1 LADIR
6 ETLARGLAGLRPHAT
21 FASYR
26 AMPDFGTADI
36 HNVLL
41 AGSRS
46 SGKTTLADAL
56 LFHAGEV
63 SRQGTVDAG
72 TSVSDFE
79 KEEQAHHYSV
89 YSTLL
94 HATHQGKRINI
105 LDLPGAPDFIG
116 QAIACLP
123 AAETMVLVMDPDAGI
138 DSMSRRLVKLA
149 HNLDLPVAIVV
160 SHIGEA
166 GARLGPFMRDLKEA
180 FGRGCLPIN
189 LPADSGAAVIDCLL
203 NGEGDSDLG
212 PVAGFHTELL
222 DQIVEIDDALME
234 RYLEGEEPN
243 YEALHEPF
251 ERAMDQ
257 AHVIPVCF
265 TDALSGA
272 GVGALLDIIV
282 RHFPSPPEGNARP
295 FFIGEG
301 EDETPFVYSDDAS
314 KTLLARVF
322 HVTADPYLGKLC
334 FFRVYQGRMRTG
346 DQLFVGD
353 GKRPIRLSHLFQ
365 LQGKERTGVKEI
377 FAGDMGAIAKVED
390 LHLSDVLHDDHA
402 LDHVHHKALPYPTP
416 LHALAVVPKT
426 RGDEDKIAEVLARIR
441 EEDPTFQA
449 HFDSETH
456 ELVVYGLG
464 EMHLSLVI
472 ERIKNQG
479 VDVETKPPKIA
490 YHETIMGRAEGHY
503 RHKKQSGGA
512 GQFGE
517 VKLRVEPLE
526 RGGGFEFVDKIVG
539 GVIPKGF
546 MPAIEKGIRTIM
558 RQGIVA
564 GYPIE
569 DVRVTV
575 FDGKTHSV
583 DSKEIAFKAAG
594 KFAFKD
600 AFLKAMPQI
609 LEPIVNVEVTTPDG
623 AVGSITGDLSSR
635 RGRVFATDVMSSGK
649 AVVKASVPLADMMDY
664 EPALKSMTKG
674 RGSYSMELSH
684 YDAVPAR
691 IAQDLV
697 AKFDA
702 RRGHAPA

>member
-1 LADIR
+1 
-6 ETLARGLAGLRPHAT
+6 
-21 FASYR
+21 
-26 AMPDFGTADI
+26 MPDFGTDDI

-56 LFHAGEV
+56 LFRAGEV

-72 TSVSDFE
+72 TSASDFE

-123 AAETMVLVMDPDAGI
+123 AAETMVLVMDPEAGI

-149 HNLDLPVAIVV
+149 HDLDLPVAIVV

-166 GARLGPFMRDLKEA
+166 GARLGPFLRELKEA

-189 LPADSGAAVIDCLL
+189 LPANNGAAVIDCLL

-257 AHVIPVCF
+257 AHVVPVCF
-265 TDALSGA
+265 TDALTGA
-272 GVGALLDIIV
+272 GVEAMLDIIV

-322 HVTADPYLGKLC
+322 HVTTDPYLGKLC
-334 FFRVYQGRMRTG
+334 FFRVYQGTMKAG
-346 DQLFVGD
+346 DQLLIGD
-353 GKRPIRLSHLFQ
+353 GKRPIRLNHLFQ
-365 LQGKERTGVKEI
+365 TQGKQRTGVKEI
-377 FAGDMGAIAKVED
+377 VAGDMGAIAKVED

-441 EEDPTFQA
+441 EEDPTFEA
-449 HFDSETH
+449 HFDPETH
-456 ELVVYGLG
+456 ELVIYGLG

-479 VDVETKPPKIA
+479 VEVETKLPKIA
-490 YHETIMGRAEGHY
+490 YHETIMGQAEGHY

-517 VKLRVEPLE
+517 VRLRVEPLE

-546 MPAIEKGIRTIM
+546 MPAIEKGIRNIM

-575 FDGKTHSV
+575 FDGKTHAV
-583 DSKEIAFKAAG
+583 DSKEIAFKTAG
-594 KFAFKD
+594 RFAFRD
-600 AFLKAMPQI
+600 AFLKARPHI

-623 AVGSITGDLSSR
+623 TVGSITGDLSSR
-635 RGRVFATDVMSSGK
+635 RGKVFATDVMSGGK

-684 YDAVPAR
+684 YDPVPER

-697 AKFDA
+697 AKFDTHGA
-702 RRGHAPA
+702 

>member
-1 LADIR
+1 MA
-6 ETLARGLAGLRPHAT
+6 
-21 FASYR
+21 
-26 AMPDFGTADI
+26 DFGTGDI

-41 AGSRS
+41 AGARS

-63 SRQGTVDAG
+63 SRQGAVDAG
-72 TSVSDFE
+72 TSASDFE

-94 HATHQGKRINI
+94 HATHRGKRINF
-105 LDLPGAPDFIG
+105 LDLPGASDFIG

-123 AAETMVLVMDPDAGI
+123 AAETMLLVMDPEAGI
-138 DSMSRRLVKLA
+138 DSLSRRLVKLA
-149 HNLDLPVAIVV
+149 KSLDLPIAIVV
-160 SHIGEA
+160 SHIGDATEQ
-166 GARLGPFMRDLKEA
+166 LEPFLAELTDA
-180 FGRGCLPIN
+180 FGSGCLPIN
-189 LPADSGAAVIDCLL
+189 LPADGSTKVVDCLL
-203 NGEGDSDLG
+203 NGKGESDLG
-212 PVAGFHTELL
+212 PVAGFHTKLL

-257 AHVIPVCF
+257 AHVIPICF

-272 GVGALLDIIV
+272 GVKALLDTMV
-282 RHFPSPPEGNARP
+282 RHFPSPPEGNPRP
-295 FFIGEG
+295 FFIGSG
-301 EDETPFVYSDDAS
+301 EDEKPFVYSDDAS
-314 KTLLARVF
+314 EPLLARVF
-322 HVTADPYLGKLC
+322 HVTTDPYLGKLC
-334 FFRVYQGRMRTG
+334 MFRVYQGTLKAG
-346 DQLFVGD
+346 DQLFIGD
-353 GKRPIRLSHLFQ
+353 GKKPLRLTHVYQ
-365 LQGKERTGVKEI
+365 MQGKQRAAVKQI
-377 FAGDMGAIAKVED
+377 VAGDMGAIAKVED

-402 LDHVHHKALPYPTP
+402 LDHVHHKPLPYPKP

-426 RGDEDKIAEVLARIR
+426 RGDEDKIAAVLGRIQ
-441 EEDPTFQA
+441 EEDPTFDA
-449 HFDSETH
+449 HFDPETH

-464 EMHLSLVI
+464 ELHLSLVI

-479 VDVETKPPKIA
+479 VEVETKPPKIA
-490 YHETIMGRAEGHY
+490 YHETILGNAEGHY

-526 RGGGFEFVDKIVG
+526 RGGGFEFIDKIVG

-546 MPAIEKGIRTIM
+546 MPAIEKGIREIM

-583 DSKEIAFKAAG
+583 DSKEIAFKTAG

-600 AFLKAMPQI
+600 AFLKANPQV
-609 LEPIVNVEVTTPDG
+609 LEPVVNVEVSAPGENVG
-623 AVGSITGDLSSR
+623 AITGDLSSR
-635 RGRVFATDVMSSGK
+635 RGKVVGTDMMGSGRS
-649 AVVKASVPLADMMDY
+649 VVKASVPLSDMMDY

-691 IAQDLV
+691 IAHDLI
-697 AKFDA
+697 AKFEE
-702 RRGHAPA
+702 RRA

>member
-1 LADIR
+1 
-6 ETLARGLAGLRPHAT
+6 
-21 FASYR
+21 
-26 AMPDFGTADI
+26 MPDFDTADF

-41 AGSRS
+41 AGPRS
-46 SGKTTLADAL
+46 SGKTTIAEAL
-56 LFHAGEV
+56 LYRAGEI
-63 SRQGTVDAG
+63 SRQGNVDAG
-72 TSVSDFE
+72 TATSDFE

-94 HATHQGKRINI
+94 HASHQGKRINI

-123 AAETMVLVMDPDAGI
+123 AAETMVLVMDPERGI
-138 DSMSRRLVKLA
+138 DSMSRRLMKLA
-149 HNLDLPVAIVV
+149 RNLDLPVAIVV
-160 SHIGEA
+160 SHIGEGIA
-166 GARLGPFMRDLKEA
+166 HLGPFLSELKEA

-189 LPADSGAAVIDCLL
+189 LPADKGKTVIDCLL

-272 GVGALLDIIV
+272 GVESLLDIIV
-282 RHFPSPPEGNARP
+282 RHFPSPPEGNPRP

-301 EDETPFVYSDDAS
+301 DGETPFVYTDDAS

-322 HVTADPYLGKLC
+322 HVTTDAYLGKLC
-334 FFRVYQGRMRTG
+334 LCRVYQGTMKAG
-346 DQLFVGD
+346 DQLFIGD
-353 GKRPIRLSHLFQ
+353 GKKPIRLGHLFK
-365 LQGKERTGVKEI
+365 LQGKQRAPVAEI
-377 FAGDMGAIAKVED
+377 VAGDLGAIAKIEE
-390 LHLSDVLHDDHA
+390 LHLGDVLHDDHA

-416 LHALAVVPKT
+416 LHGLAVVPKT
-426 RGDEDKIAEVLARIR
+426 RGDEDKITEVLARIR
-441 EEDPTFQA
+441 EEDPTFEA
-449 HFDSETH
+449 HFESETH
-456 ELVVYGLG
+456 ELVVHGLG

-490 YHETIMGRAEGHY
+490 YHETIMGQAEGHY

-526 RGGGFEFVDKIVG
+526 RGAGFEFVDKIVG

-546 MPAIEKGIRTIM
+546 LPAIEKGVRDIM
-558 RQGIVA
+558 RQGVVA

-575 FDGKTHSV
+575 VDGKTHSV
-583 DSKEIAFKAAG
+583 DSKEIAFRTAG

-600 AFLKAMPQI
+600 AFLKASPQI
-609 LEPIVNVEVTTPDG
+609 LEPIVNIEVTTPGNTVG
-623 AVGSITGDLSSR
+623 AITGDLSSR
-635 RGRVFATDVMSSGK
+635 RGKVFGTDVMSSGA
-649 AVVKASVPLADMMDY
+649 AVVRASVPLADMMDY
-664 EPALKSMTKG
+664 EPTLKSMTKG
-674 RGSYSMELSH
+674 RGSFTMELSH
-684 YDAVPAR
+684 YDAVPER

-697 AKFDA
+697 TNHGA
-702 RRGHAPA
+702 R

>member
-1 LADIR
+1 
-6 ETLARGLAGLRPHAT
+6 
-21 FASYR
+21 
-26 AMPDFGTADI
+26 MPDFDTADF

-41 AGSRS
+41 SGPRS
-46 SGKTTLADAL
+46 SGKTTLAEAL
-56 LFHAGEV
+56 LFRAGEI
-63 SRQGTVDAG
+63 SRQGNVDAG
-72 TSVSDFE
+72 TATSDFE
-79 KEEQAHHYSV
+79 QEEQAHHYSV

-94 HATHQGKRINI
+94 HASHQGKRINI
-105 LDLPGAPDFIG
+105 LDLPGAPDFVG

-123 AAETMVLVMDPDAGI
+123 AAETMMLVMDPERGI
-138 DSMSRRLVKLA
+138 DSMTRRLFKLA
-149 HNLDLPVAIVV
+149 RSLDLPVAIVV
-160 SHIGEA
+160 SHIGEGVA
-166 GARLGPFMRDLKEA
+166 HLGPFLSELKEA

-189 LPADSGAAVIDCLL
+189 LPADKGTTVIDCLL

-243 YEALHEPF
+243 YAALHEPF

-272 GVGALLDIIV
+272 GVESLLDIIV
-282 RHFPSPPEGNARP
+282 RHFPSPPEGNPRP

-301 EDETPFVYSDDAS
+301 EDETRFVYTDDAS
-314 KTLLARVF
+314 KTLLSRVF
-322 HVTADPYLGKLC
+322 HVTTDPYLGKLC
-334 FFRVYQGRMRTG
+334 LCRVYQGTMKAG
-346 DQLFVGD
+346 DQLFIGD
-353 GKRPIRLSHLFQ
+353 GKKPIRLGHLFK
-365 LQGKERTGVKEI
+365 LQGKQREPVTKIV
-377 FAGDMGAIAKVED
+377 AGDLGAIAKIEE
-390 LHLSDVLHDDHA
+390 LHLGDVLHDDHA

-416 LHALAVVPKT
+416 LHGLAVVPKT
-426 RGDEDKIAEVLARIR
+426 RGDEDKITEVFARIR
-441 EEDPTFQA
+441 EEDPTFEA
-449 HFDSETH
+449 HFESETR
-456 ELVVYGLG
+456 ELVIHGLG

-490 YHETIMGRAEGHY
+490 YHETIMGQADGHY

-517 VKLRVEPLE
+517 VRLRVEPLE
-526 RGGGFEFVDKIVG
+526 RGAGFEFVDKIVG

-546 MPAIEKGIRTIM
+546 MPAIEKGVRDVM
-558 RQGIVA
+558 RQGVVA

-583 DSKEIAFKAAG
+583 DSKEIAFRTAG

-600 AFLKAMPQI
+600 AFLKARPQI
-609 LEPIVNVEVTTPDG
+609 LEPIVNVEVTTPGDSVG
-623 AVGSITGDLSSR
+623 AITGDLSSR
-635 RGRVFATDVMSSGK
+635 RGRVFGTDMMTSGA
-649 AVVKASVPLADMMDY
+649 AVVKATVPLADMMDY
-664 EPALKSMTKG
+664 EPTLKSMTKG
-674 RGSYSMELSH
+674 RGSFTMELSH
-684 YDAVPAR
+684 YDTVPER
-691 IAQDLV
+691 IAQDLA
-697 AKFDA
+697 AKHDA
-702 RRGHAPA
+702 H

>member
-1 LADIR
+1 
-6 ETLARGLAGLRPHAT
+6 
-21 FASYR
+21 
-26 AMPDFGTADI
+26 MPDFGTADI

-594 KFAFKD
+594 KFAFKE

>member
-1 LADIR
+1 
-6 ETLARGLAGLRPHAT
+6 
-21 FASYR
+21 
-26 AMPDFGTADI
+26 MPDFDTADI

-41 AGSRS
+41 AGPRS
-46 SGKTTLADAL
+46 SGKTTLAEAL
-56 LFHAGEV
+56 LFRAGEI
-63 SRQGTVDAG
+63 SRQGNVDAG
-72 TSVSDFE
+72 TATSDFE
-79 KEEQAHHYSV
+79 QEEQAHHYSV

-94 HATHQGKRINI
+94 HASHQGKRINI

-123 AAETMVLVMDPDAGI
+123 AAETMVLVLDPERGI
-138 DSMSRRLVKLA
+138 DSMTRRLLKLA
-149 HNLDLPVAIVV
+149 RSLDLPVAIVV
-160 SHIGEA
+160 SHIGEGVA
-166 GARLGPFMRDLKEA
+166 HLGSFLSELKGA

-189 LPADSGAAVIDCLL
+189 LPADKGKAVIDCLL

-257 AHVIPVCF
+257 AHVVPVCF

-272 GVGALLDIIV
+272 GVESLLDIIV
-282 RHFPSPPEGNARP
+282 RHFPSPPEGNPRP

-301 EDETPFVYSDDAS
+301 EDETPFVYTDDSS

-322 HVTADPYLGKLC
+322 HVTTDPYLGKLC
-334 FFRVYQGRMRTG
+334 LCRVYQGTMNAG
-346 DQLFVGD
+346 DQLFIGD
-353 GKRPIRLSHLFQ
+353 GKKPIRLGHLFK
-365 LQGKERTGVKEI
+365 LQGKQRAPVTEI
-377 FAGDMGAIAKVED
+377 VAGDLGAIAKLEE
-390 LHLSDVLHDDHA
+390 LHLGDVLHDDHA

-416 LHALAVVPKT
+416 LHGLAVVPKT
-426 RGDEDKIAEVLARIR
+426 RGDEDKITEVLARIR
-441 EEDPTFQA
+441 EEDPTFEA
-449 HFDSETH
+449 HFESETH
-456 ELVVYGLG
+456 ELVIHGLG

-490 YHETIMGRAEGHY
+490 YHETIMGQAEGHY

-526 RGGGFEFVDKIVG
+526 RGAGFEFVDKIVG

-546 MPAIEKGIRTIM
+546 MPAIEKGVRDIM
-558 RQGIVA
+558 RQGVVA

-583 DSKEIAFKAAG
+583 DSKEIAFRTAG

-600 AFLKAMPQI
+600 AFLKASPQI
-609 LEPIVNVEVTTPDG
+609 LEPIVTIEVTTPGDSVG
-623 AVGSITGDLSSR
+623 AITGDLSSR
-635 RGRVFATDVMSSGK
+635 RGRVFGTDVMSGGA
-649 AVVKASVPLADMMDY
+649 AVVKAAVPLADMMDY
-664 EPALKSMTKG
+664 EPTLKSMTKG
-674 RGSYSMELSH
+674 RGSFTMELSH
-684 YDAVPAR
+684 YDPVPER

-697 AKFDA
+697 TRHDA
-702 RRGHAPA
+702 G

>member
-1 LADIR
+1 
-6 ETLARGLAGLRPHAT
+6 
-21 FASYR
+21 
-26 AMPDFGTADI
+26 MPDFDTADF

-41 AGSRS
+41 AGPRS
-46 SGKTTLADAL
+46 SGKTSLAEAL
-56 LFHAGEV
+56 LFRAGEI
-63 SRQGTVDAG
+63 SRQGNVEAG
-72 TSVSDFE
+72 TAASDFE

-123 AAETMVLVMDPDAGI
+123 AAETMMLVMDPERGI
-138 DSMSRRLVKLA
+138 DSMSRRLLKLA
-149 HNLDLPVAIVV
+149 RNLDLPVAIVV
-160 SHIGEA
+160 SHIGEGVA
-166 GARLGPFMRDLKEA
+166 HLGPFLSELKEA

-189 LPADSGAAVIDCLL
+189 LPADKGTAVIDCLL

-243 YEALHEPF
+243 YAALHEPF

-272 GVGALLDIIV
+272 GVESLLDIIV
-282 RHFPSPPEGNARP
+282 RHFPSPPEGNPRP

-301 EDETPFVYSDDAS
+301 EDETQFVYTDDAS

-322 HVTADPYLGKLC
+322 HVTTDPYLGKLC
-334 FFRVYQGRMRTG
+334 LCRIYQGTMKTG
-346 DQLFVGD
+346 DQLFIGD
-353 GKRPIRLSHLFQ
+353 GKKPIRLGHLFK
-365 LQGKERTGVKEI
+365 LQGKQRAPVTEI
-377 FAGDMGAIAKVED
+377 IAGDLGAIAKIEE

-416 LHALAVVPKT
+416 LHGLAVVPKT
-426 RGDEDKIAEVLARIR
+426 RGDEDKITEVLARIR
-441 EEDPTFQA
+441 EEDPTFEA
-449 HFDSETH
+449 HFEAETH
-456 ELVVYGLG
+456 ELVIHGLG

-479 VDVETKPPKIA
+479 VDVETKPPKVA
-490 YHETIMGRAEGHY
+490 YHETIMKQAEGHY

-517 VKLRVEPLE
+517 VMLRVEPLE
-526 RGGGFEFVDKIVG
+526 RGTGFEFVDKIVG

-546 MPAIEKGIRTIM
+546 MPAIEKGVRDIM
-558 RQGIVA
+558 RQGVVA

-583 DSKEIAFKAAG
+583 DSKEIAFRTAG

-600 AFLKAMPQI
+600 AFLKANPQI
-609 LEPIVNVEVTTPDG
+609 LEPIVHIEVTTPGD
-623 AVGSITGDLSSR
+623 AVGAITGDLSSR
-635 RGRVFATDVMSSGK
+635 RGKVFGTDLMSSGA

-664 EPALKSMTKG
+664 EPTLKSMTRG
-674 RGSYSMELSH
+674 RGSFTMELSH
-684 YDAVPAR
+684 YDPVPER
-691 IAQDLV
+691 IAQDLA
-697 AKFDA
+697 AKHAA
-702 RRGHAPA
+702 R

>member
-1 LADIR
+1 
-6 ETLARGLAGLRPHAT
+6 
-21 FASYR
+21 
-26 AMPDFGTADI
+26 MPDFDTADF
-36 HNVLL
+36 HNILL
-41 AGSRS
+41 AGPRS
-46 SGKTTLADAL
+46 SGKTTLAEAL
-56 LFHAGEV
+56 LFRAGEIG
-63 SRQGTVDAG
+63 RQGNVDAG
-72 TSVSDFE
+72 TATSDFE
-79 KEEQAHHYSV
+79 QEEQAHHYSV

-94 HATHQGKRINI
+94 HASHKGKRINV

-123 AAETMVLVMDPDAGI
+123 AAETMVLVLDPERGI
-138 DSMSRRLVKLA
+138 DSVTRRLLKLA
-149 HNLDLPVAIVV
+149 RNLDLPVAIVV
-160 SHIGEA
+160 SHIGEGTA
-166 GARLGPFMRDLKEA
+166 NLGSFLSGLKEA

-189 LPADSGAAVIDCLL
+189 LPADKGKAVIDCLL

-212 PVAGFHTELL
+212 PVSGFHTELL

-243 YEALHEPF
+243 YDALHEPF

-272 GVGALLDIIV
+272 GVESLLDIIV
-282 RHFPSPPEGNARP
+282 RHFPSPPEGNPRP

-301 EDETPFVYSDDAS
+301 EGETPFVYTDDAS

-322 HVTADPYLGKLC
+322 HVTTDPYLGKLC
-334 FFRVYQGRMRTG
+334 LCRVYQGTMKAG
-346 DQLFVGD
+346 EQLLIGD
-353 GKRPIRLSHLFQ
+353 GKKPVRLGHLFK
-365 LQGKERTGVKEI
+365 LQGKQRAPVTDIV
-377 FAGDMGAIAKVED
+377 AGDLGAIAKLEE
-390 LHLSDVLHDDHA
+390 LHLGDVLHDDHA

-416 LHALAVVPKT
+416 LHGLAVVPKT

-441 EEDPTFQA
+441 EEDPTFEA
-449 HFDSETH
+449 HFESETH
-456 ELVVYGLG
+456 ELVVHGLG

-490 YHETIMGRAEGHY
+490 YHETIMGQAEGHY

-526 RGGGFEFVDKIVG
+526 RGAGFEFVDKIVG

-546 MPAIEKGIRTIM
+546 MPAIEKGVRDIM
-558 RQGIVA
+558 RQGVVA

-575 FDGKTHSV
+575 VDGKTHSV
-583 DSKEIAFKAAG
+583 DSKEIAFRTAG
-594 KFAFKD
+594 KFAFRD
-600 AFLKAMPQI
+600 AFLKANPQI
-609 LEPIVNVEVTTPDG
+609 LEPIVNIEVTTPGD
-623 AVGSITGDLSSR
+623 AVGAITGDLSSR
-635 RGRVFATDVMSSGK
+635 RGRVFGTDVMSSGA

-664 EPALKSMTKG
+664 EPTLKSMTKG
-674 RGSYSMELSH
+674 RGSFTMELSH
-684 YDAVPAR
+684 YDAVPER
-691 IAQDLV
+691 IAEDLV
-697 AKFDA
+697 TNHGA
-702 RRGHAPA
+702 R

>member
-1 LADIR
+1 MAYFD
-6 ETLARGLAGLRPHAT
+6 
-21 FASYR
+21 
-26 AMPDFGTADI
+26 TADF

-41 AGSRS
+41 AGPRS
-46 SGKTTLADAL
+46 SGKTTLAEAL
-56 LFHAGEV
+56 LFRAGEI
-63 SRQGTVDAG
+63 SRQGNVDAG
-72 TSVSDFE
+72 TAASDFE

-94 HATHQGKRINI
+94 HAGHQGKRINI

-123 AAETMVLVMDPDAGI
+123 AAETMVLVMDPERGI
-138 DSMSRRLVKLA
+138 DSMTRRLLKLA
-149 HNLDLPVAIVV
+149 RNLELPVAIVV
-160 SHIGEA
+160 SHIGEGIGHLA
-166 GARLGPFMRDLKEA
+166 AFLGELKEA

-189 LPADSGAAVIDCLL
+189 LPANKGTAVIDCLL
-203 NGEGDSDLG
+203 NGEGDSDIG

-222 DQIVEIDDALME
+222 DQIVEIDDVLME

-272 GVGALLDIIV
+272 GVESLLDIIV
-282 RHFPSPPEGNARP
+282 RHFPSPPEGNPRP

-301 EDETPFVYSDDAS
+301 KDETPFLYVDDAS

-322 HVTADPYLGKLC
+322 HVTTDPYLGKLC
-334 FFRVYQGRMRTG
+334 LCRVYQGTMKTG
-346 DQLFVGD
+346 DQLFIGD
-353 GKRPIRLSHLFQ
+353 GKKPIRLGHLFK
-365 LQGKERTGVKEI
+365 LQGKQREPVTEI
-377 FAGDMGAIAKVED
+377 VAGDLGAIAKLEE
-390 LHLSDVLHDDHA
+390 LHLGDVLHDDHA

-416 LHALAVVPKT
+416 LHGLAIVPKT
-426 RGDEDKIAEVLARIR
+426 RGDEDKITEVLARIR
-441 EEDPTFQA
+441 EEDPTFEA
-449 HFDSETH
+449 HFESETH
-456 ELVVYGLG
+456 ELVIHGLG

-479 VDVETKPPKIA
+479 VDVETKPPKVA
-490 YHETIMGRAEGHY
+490 YHETIMGEAEGHY

-526 RGGGFEFVDKIVG
+526 RGAGFEFVDKIVG

-546 MPAIEKGIRTIM
+546 MPAIEKGVRDIM
-558 RQGIVA
+558 RQGVVA

-583 DSKEIAFKAAG
+583 DSKEIAFRTAG

-600 AFLKAMPQI
+600 AFLKANPQI
-609 LEPIVNVEVTTPDG
+609 LEPIVNVEVTAPG
-623 AVGSITGDLSSR
+623 NAVGTVTGDLSSR
-635 RGRVFATDVMSSGK
+635 RGKVFGTDVMSSGA

-664 EPALKSMTKG
+664 EPTLKSITKG
-674 RGSYSMELSH
+674 RGSFTMELSH
-684 YDAVPAR
+684 YDPVPER

-697 AKFDA
+697 AKHDA
-702 RRGHAPA
+702 G

>member
-1 LADIR
+1 
-6 ETLARGLAGLRPHAT
+6 
-21 FASYR
+21 
-26 AMPDFGTADI
+26 MPDFDTADF

-41 AGSRS
+41 AGPRS
-46 SGKTTLADAL
+46 SGKTTLAEAL
-56 LFHAGEV
+56 LFRAGEI
-63 SRQGTVDAG
+63 SRQGNVDAG
-72 TSVSDFE
+72 TVASDFE

-94 HATHQGKRINI
+94 HANHQGKSINI

-123 AAETMVLVMDPDAGI
+123 AAETMLLVMDPERGI
-138 DSMSRRLVKLA
+138 DSMSRRLLKLA
-149 HNLDLPVAIVV
+149 RSLDLPVAIVV
-160 SHIGEA
+160 SHIGEGVA
-166 GARLGPFMRDLKEA
+166 HLGPFLSELKEA

-189 LPADSGAAVIDCLL
+189 LPMENGTAVIDCLL
-203 NGEGDSDLG
+203 NGKGESDLG

-222 DQIVEIDDALME
+222 DQVVEIDDALME

-243 YEALHEPF
+243 YHALHEPF

-272 GVGALLDIIV
+272 GVESLLDIIV
-282 RHFPSPPEGNARP
+282 RHFPSPPEGNPRP

-301 EDETPFVYSDDAS
+301 EDETPFVYTDDAG

-322 HVTADPYLGKLC
+322 HVTTDPYLGKLC
-334 FFRVYQGRMRTG
+334 LCRVYQGTMKTG
-346 DQLFVGD
+346 DQLFIGD
-353 GKRPIRLSHLFQ
+353 GKKPIRLGHLFK
-365 LQGKERTGVKEI
+365 LQGKQRTPVTEI
-377 FAGDMGAIAKVED
+377 VAGDLGAIAKIEE
-390 LHLSDVLHDDHA
+390 LHLGDVLHDDHA
-402 LDHVHHKALPYPTP
+402 LDHVHHKALPYPAP
-416 LHALAVVPKT
+416 LHGLAVVPKT
-426 RGDEDKIAEVLARIR
+426 RGDEEKITEVLARIR
-441 EEDPTFQA
+441 EEDPTFEA
-449 HFDSETH
+449 HFEPETH
-456 ELVVYGLG
+456 ELLVHGLG

-490 YHETIMGRAEGHY
+490 YHETIMGQAEGHY

-526 RGGGFEFVDKIVG
+526 RGAGFEFVDKIVG

-546 MPAIEKGIRTIM
+546 MPAIEKGIRDIM
-558 RQGIVA
+558 RQGVVA

-583 DSKEIAFKAAG
+583 DSKEIAFRTAG

-600 AFLKAMPQI
+600 AFLKAKPQI
-609 LEPIVNVEVTTPDG
+609 LEPIVNIEVTTPGDT
-623 AVGSITGDLSSR
+623 VGSITGDLSSR
-635 RGRVFATDVMSSGK
+635 RGRVFGTDMMGSGA

-674 RGSYSMELSH
+674 RGSFTMELSH
-684 YDAVPAR
+684 YDPVPER
-691 IAQDLV
+691 IAQGLV
-697 AKFDA
+697 MKHGAS
-702 RRGHAPA
+702 

>member
-1 LADIR
+1 M
-6 ETLARGLAGLRPHAT
+6 
-21 FASYR
+21 S
-26 AMPDFGTADI
+26 DFGTADI
-36 HNVLL
+36 HNLLL

-46 SGKTTLADAL
+46 SGKTTLAEAL
-56 LFHAGEV
+56 LFHAGEI
-63 SRQGTVDAG
+63 SRQGTVDGG
-72 TSVSDFE
+72 TSASDFE

-123 AAETMVLVMDPDAGI
+123 AAETMVLVMDPEVGI
-138 DSMSRRLVKLA
+138 DSMSRLLVKLA
-149 HNLDLPVAIVV
+149 HDLDLPVAIVV
-160 SHIGEA
+160 SHIGE
-166 GARLGPFMRDLKEA
+166 GVARLGPFLNGLKEA

-189 LPADSGAAVIDCLL
+189 LPADNGAAVIDCLL
-203 NGEGDSDLG
+203 NGEGDTDLG
-212 PVAGFHTELL
+212 PVSGFHTELL

-272 GVGALLDIIV
+272 GVDALLDIIV

-301 EDETPFVYSDDAS
+301 EDETPFVYSDDRS

-322 HVTADPYLGKLC
+322 HVTTDPYLGRLC
-334 FFRVYQGRMRTG
+334 FCRVYQGTIKAG
-346 DQLFVGD
+346 DQLFIGD
-353 GKRPIRLSHLFQ
+353 GKKPIRLGHLFQ
-365 LQGKERTGVKEI
+365 MQGKQRSPVTRIV
-377 FAGDMGAIAKVED
+377 AGDMGAIAKIED

-441 EEDPTFQA
+441 EEDPTFKA
-449 HFDSETH
+449 RFDIETH
-456 ELVVYGLG
+456 ELILHGLG
-464 EMHLSLVI
+464 EMHLNLVI

-479 VDVETKPPKIA
+479 VEVETKRPKIA
-490 YHETIMGRAEGHY
+490 YHETIMGQAEGHY

-526 RGGGFEFVDKIVG
+526 RGGGFEFVEKIVG

-546 MPAIEKGIRTIM
+546 MPAIEKGIRDIM
-558 RQGIVA
+558 RQGVVA
-564 GYPIE
+564 GYPID

-575 FDGKTHSV
+575 FDGKTHAV
-583 DSKEIAFKAAG
+583 DSKEIAFRTAG
-594 KFAFKD
+594 KFAFKN
-600 AFLKAMPQI
+600 AFLKANPQI
-609 LEPIVNVEVTTPDG
+609 LEPIVNIEVTTPGDSVG
-623 AVGSITGDLSSR
+623 AITGDLSSR
-635 RGRVFATDVMSSGK
+635 RGRVFATDMMSSGT

-664 EPALKSMTKG
+664 EPTLKSMTKG
-674 RGSYSMELSH
+674 RGSYTMKLSH
-684 YDAVPAR
+684 YDAVPEQ
-691 IAQDLV
+691 IAEDLV
-697 AKFDA
+697 AKFGA
-702 RRGHAPA
+702 RRA

>member
-1 LADIR
+1 
-6 ETLARGLAGLRPHAT
+6 
-21 FASYR
+21 
-26 AMPDFGTADI
+26 MPDFGTADI

-63 SRQGTVDAG
+63 SRQGLVDAG
-72 TSVSDFE
+72 TSASDFE
-79 KEEQAHHYSV
+79 QEEQAHRYSV

-138 DSMSRRLVKLA
+138 DSMCRRLVKLA

-166 GARLGPFMRDLKEA
+166 GARLGPFLRELKEA

-189 LPADSGAAVIDCLL
+189 LPSDNGAAVIDCLL
-203 NGEGDSDLG
+203 NGEGESDLG

-222 DQIVEIDDALME
+222 DQVVETDDALME

-265 TDALSGA
+265 TDALTGA
-272 GVGALLDIIV
+272 GVEELLDIIV

-314 KTLLARVF
+314 KALLARVF
-322 HVTADPYLGKLC
+322 HVTTDPYLGKLC
-334 FFRVYQGRMRTG
+334 FFRVYQGTVKVG

-353 GKRPIRLSHLFQ
+353 GKRPIRLGHLFQ
-365 LQGKERTGVKEI
+365 TQGKQRDGVKEI
-377 FAGDMGAIAKVED
+377 IAGDMGAIAKVED
-390 LHLSDVLHDDHA
+390 LHLSDILHDDHA

-426 RGDEDKIAEVLARIR
+426 RSDEDKIAEVLARIR
-441 EEDPTFQA
+441 EEDPTFEA
-449 HFDSETH
+449 HFDAETR

-490 YHETIMGRAEGHY
+490 YHETIMGQAEGHY

-526 RGGGFEFVDKIVG
+526 RGGGFEFIDKIVG

-546 MPAIEKGIRTIM
+546 MPAIEKGIRNIM

-575 FDGKTHSV
+575 FDGKTHAV
-583 DSKEIAFKAAG
+583 DSKEIAFKTAG

-600 AFLKAMPQI
+600 AFLKAKPQI
-609 LEPIVNVEVTTPDG
+609 LEPIVNVEVTTPGDT
-623 AVGSITGDLSSR
+623 VGSITGDLSSR
-635 RGRVFATDVMSSGK
+635 RGKVFATDVMSSGR
-649 AVVKASVPLADMMDY
+649 AVVKAAVPLADMMDY

-684 YDAVPAR
+684 YDPVPER
-691 IAQDLV
+691 IAQDLL

-702 RRGHAPA
+702 

>member
-1 LADIR
+1 
-6 ETLARGLAGLRPHAT
+6 
-21 FASYR
+21 
-26 AMPDFGTADI
+26 
-36 HNVLL
+36 
-41 AGSRS
+41 
-46 SGKTTLADAL
+46 
-56 LFHAGEV
+56 
-63 SRQGTVDAG
+63 
-72 TSVSDFE
+72 VSDFE

-94 HATHQGKRINI
+94 HATHEGKRINI
-105 LDLPGAPDFIG
+105 LDLPGAPDFVG

-123 AAETMVLVMDPDAGI
+123 AAETMVLVMDPEVGI
-138 DSMSRRLVKLA
+138 DSMSRLLVKLA
-149 HNLDLPVAIVV
+149 HDLDLPVAIVV
-160 SHIGEA
+160 SHIGE
-166 GARLGPFMRDLKEA
+166 GVARLGPFLNELKEA

-189 LPADSGAAVIDCLL
+189 LPADNGAAVIDCLL

-212 PVAGFHTELL
+212 PVPGFHTELL

-257 AHVIPVCF
+257 AHVVPVCF
-265 TDALSGA
+265 ADALSGA
-272 GVGALLDIIV
+272 GVEALLDTIV

-314 KTLLARVF
+314 KTPLARVF

-334 FFRVYQGRMRTG
+334 FFRVYQGTVKAG
-346 DQLFVGD
+346 DQLFIGD
-353 GKRPIRLSHLFQ
+353 GKKPIRLGHLFQ
-365 LQGKERTGVKEI
+365 MQGKERAPVTEI
-377 FAGDMGAIAKVED
+377 IAGDMGAIAKVEEV
-390 LHLSDVLHDDHA
+390 HLSDVLHDDHA

-441 EEDPTFQA
+441 EEDPTFRA
-449 HFDSETH
+449 SFDTETH
-456 ELVVYGLG
+456 ELVLHGLG
-464 EMHLSLVI
+464 EMHLNLVI

-479 VDVETKPPKIA
+479 VDVETKLPKIA

-546 MPAIEKGIRTIM
+546 MPAG
-558 RQGIVA
+558 
-564 GYPIE
+564 
-569 DVRVTV
+569 
-575 FDGKTHSV
+575 
-583 DSKEIAFKAAG
+583 
-594 KFAFKD
+594 
-600 AFLKAMPQI
+600 
-609 LEPIVNVEVTTPDG
+609 
-623 AVGSITGDLSSR
+623 SSR
-635 RGRVFATDVMSSGK
+635 AIPSRMCA
-649 AVVKASVPLADMMDY
+649 
-664 EPALKSMTKG
+664 
-674 RGSYSMELSH
+674 
-684 YDAVPAR
+684 
-691 IAQDLV
+691 
-697 AKFDA
+697 
-702 RRGHAPA
+702 

>member
-1 LADIR
+1 M
-6 ETLARGLAGLRPHAT
+6 
-21 FASYR
+21 ASF
-26 AMPDFGTADI
+26 DTADF

-41 AGSRS
+41 AGPRS
-46 SGKTTLADAL
+46 GGKTTLAEAL
-56 LFHAGEV
+56 LFRAGEI
-63 SRQGTVDAG
+63 SRQGNVDAG
-72 TSVSDFE
+72 TAASDFE

-94 HATHQGKRINI
+94 HASHQGKCINI

-123 AAETMVLVMDPDAGI
+123 AAETMVLVMDPEQGI
-138 DSMSRRLVKLA
+138 DSMTRRLLRLA
-149 HNLDLPVAIVV
+149 RNLDLPVAIVV
-160 SHIGEA
+160 SHIGEGIGHL
-166 GARLGPFMRDLKEA
+166 GAFLSELKEA

-189 LPADSGAAVIDCLL
+189 LPANKGTAVIDCLL
-203 NGEGDSDLG
+203 NGEGDSDIG

-272 GVGALLDIIV
+272 GVESLLDIIV
-282 RHFPSPPEGNARP
+282 RHFPSPPEGNPRP

-301 EDETPFVYSDDAS
+301 EDETPFLYIDDAS

-322 HVTADPYLGKLC
+322 HVATDPYLGKLC
-334 FFRVYQGRMRTG
+334 LCRVYQGTMKTG
-346 DQLFVGD
+346 DQLFIGD
-353 GKRPIRLSHLFQ
+353 GKKPIRLGHLFKP
-365 LQGKERTGVKEI
+365 QGKQRAPVTEI
-377 FAGDMGAIAKVED
+377 VAGDLGAIAKLEE
-390 LHLSDVLHDDHA
+390 LQLGDVLHDDHA

-416 LHALAVVPKT
+416 LHGLAIVPKT
-426 RGDEDKIAEVLARIR
+426 RGDEDKITEVLTRIR
-441 EEDPTFQA
+441 DEDPTFEA
-449 HFDSETH
+449 HFESETH
-456 ELVVYGLG
+456 ELVIHGLG

-479 VDVETKPPKIA
+479 VDVETKPPKVA
-490 YHETIMGRAEGHY
+490 YHETIMGEAEGHY

-526 RGGGFEFVDKIVG
+526 RGAGFEFVDKIVG

-546 MPAIEKGIRTIM
+546 MPAIEKGVRDIM
-558 RQGIVA
+558 RQGVVA

-583 DSKEIAFKAAG
+583 DSKEIAFRTAG

-600 AFLKAMPQI
+600 AFLKASPQI
-609 LEPIVNVEVTTPDG
+609 LEPIVNVEVTAPG
-623 AVGSITGDLSSR
+623 NAVGAITGDLSSR
-635 RGRVFATDVMSSGK
+635 RGKVFGTDVMSSGA

-664 EPALKSMTKG
+664 EPTLKSMTKG
-674 RGSYSMELSH
+674 RGSFTMELSH
-684 YDAVPAR
+684 YDAVPER

-697 AKFDA
+697 TNHGA
-702 RRGHAPA
+702 G